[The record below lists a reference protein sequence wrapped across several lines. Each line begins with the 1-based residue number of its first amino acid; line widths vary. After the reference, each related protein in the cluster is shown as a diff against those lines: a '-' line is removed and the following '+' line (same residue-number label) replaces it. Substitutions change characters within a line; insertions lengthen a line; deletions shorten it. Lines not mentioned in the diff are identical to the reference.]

1 MQNNFFRRLNQ
12 VFNRIHLQD
21 TEIKTKGES
30 IYINPTV
37 KLIIG
42 WSIFLVAFLLF
53 IIIGKP
59 CAHTG
64 NGTAGGQKEQTSNED
79 YVPFQRN
86 EYPEINS
93 FVENYLNA
101 ITSEDVTV
109 LSTMVKDPTP
119 YTPERLSQRKQYVL
133 SYSNVDCY
141 TKPGLTDGSYVVYAI
156 VNTQIPGVEV
166 QPLSMHLL
174 YLVPNEYGGFILDNT
189 TVSEP
194 DIDAYLNQIERD
206 PDVVELYDRVTQ
218 NNDESAARDE
228 ELQNFRNSI
237 QDTN

>member
-1 MQNNFFRRLNQ
+1 M
-12 VFNRIHLQD
+12 
-21 TEIKTKGES
+21 
-30 IYINPTV
+30 
-37 KLIIG
+37 
-42 WSIFLVAFLLF
+42 
-53 IIIGKP
+53 
-59 CAHTG
+59 
-64 NGTAGGQKEQTSNED
+64 
-79 YVPFQRN
+79 
-86 EYPEINS
+86 
-93 FVENYLNA
+93 
-101 ITSEDVTV
+101 
-109 LSTMVKDPTP
+109 
-119 YTPERLSQRKQYVL
+119 
-133 SYSNVDCY
+133 
-141 TKPGLTDGSYVVYAI
+141 VYAI